1 MSTLRKTY
9 KPSYK
14 STHRGRLINLL
25 NVSNYWGPYESKDF
39 NDIVLFWV
47 EPTIE
52 INKKWQVVTVYD
64 IDNNLSLTP
73 MVGFANRPEAQVYSL
88 TLYFDDR
95 IRDEFELPNDYQYTT
110 EQEIRKL
117 LRMVTP
123 VVQKVPSSDNSSSS
137 YGIALPPCLLVTPF
151 VNAKGF
157 ITNLSISDTVIN
169 SEGQRVACQVNI
181 EFTETEIREAEV
193 GESKAQENLES
204 KIVVA
209 DSDTFLLQLLHKHAP
224 QKPWDINYSMLRT
237 QSSNPNLKYIIKRG
251 TQVKLVYYI
260 LPSK

>member
-1 MSTLRKTY
+1 MSALKKTY

-25 NVSNYWGPYESKDF
+25 KVSSYWGPYKPEDF

-95 IRDEFELPNDYQYTT
+95 IRDEFELPSDYKYTT

-123 VVQKVPSSDNSSSS
+123 VVQKVPSSGESPFS
-137 YGIALPPCLLVTPF
+137 YGIALPPCILATPF

-181 EFTETEIREAEV
+181 EFTETEIREAETE
-193 GESKAQENLES
+193 ESHTQENLET

-209 DSDTFLLQLLHKHAP
+209 ESDTFLLQLLHKYAP
-224 QKPWDINYSMLRT
+224 QKPWDINYSMLKT
-237 QSSNPNLKYIIKRG
+237 QAANPNLKYIIKSG
-251 TQVKLVYYI
+251 TQVKLIYYI